1 MASRAE
7 SRLSRL
13 NSAAS
18 SMAGPDKAS
27 VDEVFYNFS
36 HPLPGGDMTLHL
48 KHLVRRRVKAMTMV
62 VAEEQVLMIPVWVL
76 G

>member
-18 SMAGPDKAS
+18 SLQGPDKAS
-27 VDEVFYNFS
+27 VDEVRHDLLLTVEYDKY
-36 HPLPGGDMTLHL
+36 L
-48 KHLVRRRVKAMTMV
+48 AMM
-62 VAEEQVLMIPVWVL
+62 QCFQ
-76 G
+76 

>member
-18 SMAGPDKAS
+18 SLQGPDKAS
-27 VDEVFYNFS
+27 VDEVC
-36 HPLPGGDMTLHL
+36 HDL
-48 KHLVRRRVKAMTMV
+48 
-62 VAEEQVLMIPVWVL
+62 
-76 G
+76 

>member
-18 SMAGPDKAS
+18 SHGPDRAM
-27 VDEVFYNFS
+27 VDEV
-36 HPLPGGDMTLHL
+36 
-48 KHLVRRRVKAMTMV
+48 
-62 VAEEQVLMIPVWVL
+62 
-76 G
+76 

>member
-18 SMAGPDKAS
+18 SLQGPDKAS
-27 VDEVFYNFS
+27 VDEVCHDLLLAVNDKY
-36 HPLPGGDMTLHL
+36 LE
-48 KHLVRRRVKAMTMV
+48 MV
-62 VAEEQVLMIPVWVL
+62 TP
-76 G
+76 

>member
-18 SMAGPDKAS
+18 SLQGPDKAS
-27 VDEVFYNFS
+27 VDEVCRS
-36 HPLPGGDMTLHL
+36 R
-48 KHLVRRRVKAMTMV
+48 LVSGS
-62 VAEEQVLMIPVWVL
+62 E
-76 G
+76 

>member
-18 SMAGPDKAS
+18 SLQGPDKAS
-27 VDEVFYNFS
+27 VDEVHHDLLLTANDKY
-36 HPLPGGDMTLHL
+36 L
-48 KHLVRRRVKAMTMV
+48 
-62 VAEEQVLMIPVWVL
+62 
-76 G
+76 

>member
-18 SMAGPDKAS
+18 SQQGPDKAS
-27 VDEVFYNFS
+27 VDEVCDDLL
-36 HPLPGGDMTLHL
+36 HPLQGWVEIHSAPPPSLSLSLHVSFMQA
-48 KHLVRRRVKAMTMV
+48 HM
-62 VAEEQVLMIPVWVL
+62 PYHCH
-76 G
+76 

>member
-18 SMAGPDKAS
+18 SLQGPDKAS
-27 VDEVFYNFS
+27 VDEVC
-36 HPLPGGDMTLHL
+36 HDL
-48 KHLVRRRVKAMTMV
+48 LVAVYHDRYVEV
-62 VAEEQVLMIPVWVL
+62 VVGLRL
-76 G
+76 

>member
-18 SMAGPDKAS
+18 SLQGPDKAS
-27 VDEVFYNFS
+27 VDEVRYDLSLTANDKY
-36 HPLPGGDMTLHL
+36 LEM
-48 KHLVRRRVKAMTMV
+48 R
-62 VAEEQVLMIPVWVL
+62 IP
-76 G
+76 

>member
-18 SMAGPDKAS
+18 SQQGPDKAS
-27 VDEVFYNFS
+27 VDEVCFHF
-36 HPLPGGDMTLHL
+36 PLPLEGWVKNLCHFQRRCKLKLWLHITIFCATFL
-48 KHLVRRRVKAMTMV
+48 AVIKL
-62 VAEEQVLMIPVWVL
+62 QLL
-76 G
+76 

>member
-18 SMAGPDKAS
+18 SLQGPDRAS
-27 VDEVFYNFS
+27 VDEVRHDLLLTANDKY
-36 HPLPGGDMTLHL
+36 LE
-48 KHLVRRRVKAMTMV
+48 MV
-62 VAEEQVLMIPVWVL
+62 TP
-76 G
+76 

>member
-18 SMAGPDKAS
+18 SLQGPDKAS
-27 VDEVFYNFS
+27 VDEVR
-36 HPLPGGDMTLHL
+36 HDL
-48 KHLVRRRVKAMTMV
+48 LVPVYHDRYVEV
-62 VAEEQVLMIPVWVL
+62 VVGLRL
-76 G
+76 

>member
-18 SMAGPDKAS
+18 SQQGPDKAS
-27 VDEVFYNFS
+27 VDEVCDDLKK
-36 HPLPGGDMTLHL
+36 PLVGVGS
-48 KHLVRRRVKAMTMV
+48 
-62 VAEEQVLMIPVWVL
+62 
-76 G
+76 

>member
-18 SMAGPDKAS
+18 SLQGPDKAS
-27 VDEVFYNFS
+27 LDEVRHGLLLTANDKY
-36 HPLPGGDMTLHL
+36 LE
-48 KHLVRRRVKAMTMV
+48 MV
-62 VAEEQVLMIPVWVL
+62 INTITDRASL
-76 G
+76 GLF

>member
-18 SMAGPDKAS
+18 SLQGPDKAS
-27 VDEVFYNFS
+27 VDEVRDNV
-36 HPLPGGDMTLHL
+36 
-48 KHLVRRRVKAMTMV
+48 LVAVNHDKYLGMV
-62 VAEEQVLMIPVWVL
+62 AQ
-76 G
+76 